1 MRTFRII
8 LGIGLD
14 LLLFGLLVP
23 GATILGGKRLDA
35 VFFPSLSL
43 DHLFFDLTG
52 IALIVWGAVWFFL
65 AARLLITE
73 GRGFLTELFGF
84 RISPVPERLVTRGP
98 FAVHRHPVCIGYLAL
113 LAGLS
118 LILGSLGSLAV
129 GIPLLFALTYS
140 YLRLF
145 EEPGLQKRFGS
156 DYRLYAGRVPLFWPA
171 KRRRIPLA
179 FRNLHGDRIR
189 FSVNVLGVSFA
200 ILLICFQLSILKGTR
215 SQITTY
221 IDHTGADIWVMQ
233 QGVDDFIATSALP
246 RKAVQD
252 LEKLDGV
259 DRAVGIYAVYT
270 LLKTNRVK
278 SRVYVIGYDTR
289 SGDGGPWK
297 LGRTLPHLKSSRELK
312 DNEVLLDQNL
322 AQRHRLEPGDT
333 ISLFGRTFTVAGF
346 TLETMSIG
354 SQYAF
359 LSREAFGRIV
369 PGGEFSFT
377 HILLW
382 KSKEIPDDVIIR
394 RIEAATRLTGL
405 TRARLADNMREF
417 LGMFMLPLL
426 MVGVVMGFLVGCIT
440 IGITLYTST
449 LERFREYGTLKALGA
464 TDRYLY
470 GLLLR
475 QALFSLSLGTALGFG
490 LALLADHFINQWV
503 PGMTAGLDVAITIQ
517 TIVAGLAMAL
527 FSTALPMWRLLQLD
541 PLEAFRA

>member
-1 MRTFRII
+1 M
-8 LGIGLD
+8 GLD
-14 LLLFGLLVP
+14 ALLFGLLVP
-23 GATILGGKRLDA
+23 AATILLGRELDA
-35 VFFPSLSL
+35 VFFADVCLDNLIFELS
-43 DHLFFDLTG
+43 G
-52 IALIVWGAVWFFL
+52 AVLIVAGAVWFFW

-73 GRGFLTELFGF
+73 GRGFLTELFGI
-84 RISPVPERLVTRGP
+84 RVSPVPEHLVTRGP
-98 FAVHRHPVCIGYLAL
+98 FAVHRHPICIGYLIM

-118 LILGSLGSLAV
+118 LILGSLGSLVA
-129 GIPLLFALTYS
+129 GIPLLLALTVI

-145 EEPGLQKRFGS
+145 EEPALQRRFGS
-156 DYRLYAGRVPLFWPA
+156 DYQLYTGRVPLFWPA
-171 KRRRIPLA
+171 KRRRIPVA
-179 FRNLHGDRIR
+179 FRNLRGDRIR

-233 QGVDDFIATSALP
+233 QGVDDFIATSVLS
-246 RKAVQD
+246 RQAVQE

-270 LLKTNRVK
+270 LLKTDRVK

-297 LGRTLPHLKSSRELK
+297 LGRTLPHLKDSRELK
-312 DNEVLLDQNL
+312 DDEVLLDQNL
-322 AQRHRLEPGDT
+322 AQRHGLEPGDT
-333 ISLFGRTFTVAGF
+333 LSLFGRTFTIAGF

-382 KSKEIPDDVIIR
+382 KSKKVTDEALIR
-394 RIEAATRLTGL
+394 RIETATRLTAL
-405 TRARLADNMREF
+405 TRNRLADNMREF

-440 IGITLYTST
+440 IGIALYTST
-449 LERFREYGTLKALGA
+449 LERFKEYGTLKALGA
-464 TDRYLY
+464 TDRYLF

-475 QALFSLSLGTALGFG
+475 QALISLSLGTTLGFG
-490 LALLADHFINQWV
+490 LAALADHFINQWV
-503 PGMTAGLDVAITIQ
+503 PGMTAELDIAITIQ
-517 TIVAGLAMAL
+517 TIGAGLAMAL
-527 FSTALPMWRLLQLD
+527 FSTALPTRRLLRLD

>member
-8 LGIGLD
+8 LGMGLD
-14 LLLFGLLVP
+14 LLVFGLLVP
-23 GATILGGKRLDA
+23 GATILGGKQLDA
-35 VFFPSLSL
+35 VFPALRL
-43 DHLFFDLTG
+43 THLLFDLLG
-52 IALIVWGAVWFFL
+52 IALIVSGAVWLFW

-98 FAVHRHPVCIGYLAL
+98 FAVHRHPICIGYLAM
-113 LAGLS
+113 LAGFS
-118 LILGSLGSLAV
+118 LILGSAGSLVVAV
-129 GIPLLFALTYS
+129 PLLLFLTYL

-145 EEPGLQKRFGS
+145 EEPALRKRFGA
-156 DYRLYAGRVPLFWPA
+156 DYQLYAGRVPLFWPA
-171 KRRRIPLA
+171 KRLRIPVA
-179 FRNLHGDRIR
+179 FRNLQGDRIR

-233 QGVDDFIATSALP
+233 QGVDDFIATSVLS
-246 RKAVQD
+246 RNAVQD
-252 LEKLDGV
+252 LEKLEGV
-259 DRAVGIYAVYT
+259 DRTVGIYAVYT

-289 SGDGGPWK
+289 TGDGGPWR
-297 LGRTLPHLKSSRELK
+297 LGRTLPHLKNSRDLK
-312 DNEVLLDQNL
+312 DDEVLLDQDL
-322 AQRHRLEPGDT
+322 ARRHRLEPGDT
-333 ISLFGRTFTVAGF
+333 FTLFGRTFTVAGF

-377 HILLW
+377 HILVW
-382 KSKEIPDDVIIR
+382 KSQGIPDEILIQ
-394 RIEAATRLTGL
+394 RIEAATRLTAL

-449 LERFREYGTLKALGA
+449 LERFKEYGTLKALGA
-464 TDRYLY
+464 TDRYLF
-470 GLLLR
+470 GLLFR
-475 QALFSLSLGTALGFG
+475 QALISLSLGTALGFG
-490 LALLADHFINQWV
+490 LAVLADHFINQWV

-517 TIVAGLAMAL
+517 TVAAGLAMAL
-527 FSTALPMWRLLQLD
+527 FSTALPTWRLLQLD

>member
-8 LGIGLD
+8 LGMGLD
-14 LLLFGLLVP
+14 LLVFGLLVP
-23 GATILGGKRLDA
+23 GATILGGKQLDA
-35 VFFPSLSL
+35 VFPALRL
-43 DHLFFDLTG
+43 THLLFDLLG
-52 IALIVWGAVWFFL
+52 IALIVSGAVWLFW

-98 FAVHRHPVCIGYLAL
+98 FAVHRHPICIGYLAM
-113 LAGLS
+113 LAGFS
-118 LILGSLGSLAV
+118 LILGSAGSLV
-129 GIPLLFALTYS
+129 VVVPLLLFLTYL

-145 EEPGLQKRFGS
+145 EEPALRKRFGA
-156 DYRLYAGRVPLFWPA
+156 DYQLYAGRVPLFWPA
-171 KRRRIPLA
+171 KRLRIPVA
-179 FRNLHGDRIR
+179 FRNLQGDRIR

-233 QGVDDFIATSALP
+233 QGVDDFIATSVLS
-246 RKAVQD
+246 RNAVQD
-252 LEKLDGV
+252 LEKLEGV
-259 DRAVGIYAVYT
+259 DRTVGIYAVYT

-289 SGDGGPWK
+289 TGDGGPWR
-297 LGRTLPHLKSSRELK
+297 LGRTLPHLKNSRDLK
-312 DNEVLLDQNL
+312 DDEVLLDQDL
-322 AQRHRLEPGDT
+322 ARRHRLEPGDT
-333 ISLFGRTFTVAGF
+333 FTLFGRTFTVAGF

-377 HILLW
+377 HILVW
-382 KSKEIPDDVIIR
+382 KSQGIPDEILIQ
-394 RIEAATRLTGL
+394 RIEAATRLTAL

-449 LERFREYGTLKALGA
+449 LERFKEYGTLKALGA
-464 TDRYLY
+464 TDRYLF
-470 GLLLR
+470 GLLFR
-475 QALFSLSLGTALGFG
+475 QALISLSLGTALGFG
-490 LALLADHFINQWV
+490 LAVLADHFINQWV

-517 TIVAGLAMAL
+517 TVAAGLAMAL
-527 FSTALPMWRLLQLD
+527 FSTALPTWRLLQLD